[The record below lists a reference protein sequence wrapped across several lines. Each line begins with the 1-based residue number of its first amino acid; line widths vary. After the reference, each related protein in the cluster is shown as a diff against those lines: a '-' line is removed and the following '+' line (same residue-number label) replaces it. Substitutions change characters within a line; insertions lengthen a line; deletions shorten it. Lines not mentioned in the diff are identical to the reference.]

1 MFVLG
6 DIMKI
11 GDTVYFLESA
21 RIIRSA
27 VIKRIN
33 GNLAIIQIDNGAI
46 QLPLNRLF
54 LTQEE
59 IINSMRYKIIIVTK
73 YGLYSTRKPSKAYK
87 TYMYDSEY

>member
-1 MFVLG
+1 
-6 DIMKI
+6 MKI
-11 GDTVYFLESA
+11 GDTVYFLESG

-46 QLPLNRLF
+46 QLQLKRLF
-54 LTQEE
+54 RTEEE
-59 IINSMRYKIIIVTK
+59 IGNALRDKMIMDAK
-73 YGLYSTRKPSKAYK
+73 YGLYSTRKPSKAYE

>member
-1 MFVLG
+1 MFVRG

-11 GDTVYFLESA
+11 GDTVYFLESG

-46 QLPLNRLF
+46 QLPLKRLF
-54 LTQEE
+54 RTEEE
-59 IINSMRYKIIIVTK
+59 IGNALRDKMIMDTK